1 MGTVNIGTSGAACW
15 CGNQIS
21 YVTVMAGLL
30 GANSVNG
37 EAGERTWI
45 GSLLLERLLT
55 SRPENCYPCNGLALT
70 GASIGVCGNMSVDT
84 IAIYARTF

>member
-55 SRPENCYPCNGLALT
+55 S
-70 GASIGVCGNMSVDT
+70 
-84 IAIYARTF
+84 